1 MFKSLDNKEFFKR
14 YKYLFSNFIALSSLQ
29 ALNMILPFLTI
40 PFLYQVIGIEKV
52 GLLNGAYALAV
63 FSQMLVEYSFK
74 ITGTRDVALHAN
86 DDRKTSFIFSK
97 IFYSQALLILI
108 ALLVQGILYVCFDA
122 YKKEFFVFLMQFGV
136 TVSLATFP
144 IWFFQGIQKMKY
156 VTLINAFFKLVFTVL
171 IFVIVKKEA
180 DYWKV
185 PLLTFLGCFLATIF
199 GYLMVFIQFKI
210 KLVGVSIFQI
220 KEQLKEGFVVFV
232 SELQTGSISNL
243 AILFIGFFKGD
254 YAVGIYSFVDK
265 LIRAISSLQLPLINT
280 FFPFFASKSSNQ
292 IQNTYQN
299 TLRIMKW
306 GALAIGVGL
315 AMLFFMAEF
324 VLEFVFHQ
332 HIADAVML
340 FKMFLIFPLFYFINQ
355 VLSKLFI
362 AANGMYKLYA
372 KVVFI
377 NFLLNVILLLFLT
390 HNFSYFGSVA
400 AIVVVE
406 VVTSLG
412 VYFYLKHKQRGTVC

>member
-1 MFKSLDNKEFFKR
+1 MFKGLDNKDFFKR
-14 YKYLFSNFIALSSLQ
+14 YKYLFTNFIALSSLQ
-29 ALNMILPFLTI
+29 VLNILLPFITI
-40 PFLYQVIGIEKV
+40 PFLYKIIGVEKV

-63 FSQMLVEYSFK
+63 FSQMVVEYSFK

-86 DDRKTSFIFSK
+86 DNCKTSLIFSK
-97 IFYSQALLILI
+97 IFYTQALLILM
-108 ALLVQGILYVCFDA
+108 ALLLQVILYVSFTA
-122 YKKEFFVFLMQFGV
+122 YKKEVFVFLMQFGV

-171 IFVIVKKEA
+171 IFVIVQKET

-185 PLLTFLGCFLATIF
+185 PLLTFLGCFLSTFF
-199 GYLMVFIQFKI
+199 GYLMVFMQFKV
-210 KLVGVSIFQI
+210 KLLGVSIFQI
-220 KEQLKEGFVVFV
+220 KEQLKEGFVVFI
-232 SELQTGSISNL
+232 SDLQTGSISNL

-292 IQNTYQN
+292 VQNTYQN
-299 TLRIMKW
+299 TLKIMKW
-306 GALAIGVGL
+306 GLFAISIGL
-315 AMLFFMAEF
+315 AVLFFMTEF

-332 HIADAVML
+332 HIADAVVL
-340 FKMFLIFPLFYFINQ
+340 FKMFLVFPLFYFINQ
-355 VLSKLFI
+355 ILSKLFI

-377 NFLLNVILLLFLT
+377 NFLLNMILLLFLT
-390 HNFSYFGSVA
+390 HKFSYFGSVFA
-400 AIVVVE
+400 VVAVE
-406 VVTSLG
+406 VVTSVGL
-412 VYFYLKHKQRGTVC
+412 YIYLKNKHENIS